1 MFSWSK
7 GKVEGLIEES
17 SGLPFFLP
25 SPGRDLRLLCQS
37 GSRREAR
44 PVERVDSALRALDA
58 RDSRHWAG
66 RTAVQAALR
75 SLITSPGRPP
85 AFRRAHGNATLW
97 YNVHVSAASIPDA
110 QSPMARDNILGHPSL
125 PDSAQ
130 RTRQRRVAG
139 ALYQIPARLCA
150 SARGGGRAAALPT

>member
-1 MFSWSK
+1 MK
-7 GKVEGLIEES
+7 EVADTPS
-17 SGLPFFLP
+17 SYPPRGGTCVYFVKAAPGGRHAP
-25 SPGRDLRLLCQS
+25 SNASTPLFELSTLGIRDTGRDAPR
-37 GSRREAR
+37 
-44 PVERVDSALRALDA
+44 
-58 RDSRHWAG
+58 
-66 RTAVQAALR
+66 VQAALR

-130 RTRQRRVAG
+130 RTRRRRGAR

-150 SARGGGRAAALPT
+150 SARGGGRAASLPT